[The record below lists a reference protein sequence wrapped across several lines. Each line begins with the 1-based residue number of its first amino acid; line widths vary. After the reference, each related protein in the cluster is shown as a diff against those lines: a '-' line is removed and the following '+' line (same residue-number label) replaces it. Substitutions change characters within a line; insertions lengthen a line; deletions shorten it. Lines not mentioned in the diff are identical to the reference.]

1 MKEIQI
7 LVVDD
12 HPVVRAGIRG
22 MLSSQADMRVV
33 GEAGEGKA
41 ALDLVNRHVPD
52 VVLLDLRMPE
62 FGGLW
67 FIEQMSRLEMPARVL
82 VLTTYDTDA
91 EVFKAI
97 EAGATGYLLKD
108 CPRETLFSAIRA
120 AATGEATLAPK
131 VAAKLMAKVRATGA
145 EALSLREIEVL
156 QKVARGATNRE
167 IARQL
172 RISEATV
179 KSHLIHVYSKLDV
192 SDRTSA
198 VTRALELGIFALGE

>member
-1 MKEIQI
+1 MTEIRI

-22 MLSSQADMRVV
+22 MLNSQQDMTVI
-33 GEAGEGKA
+33 GETGDGKSGLA
-41 ALDLVNRHVPD
+41 MVKQHRPD

-62 FGGLW
+62 YGGLW
-67 FIEQMSRLEMPARVL
+67 LIENMKSDNIPSRVL

-91 EVFKAI
+91 EVFRAI

-108 CPRETLFSAIRA
+108 CPRETLFAAIRA
-120 AATGEATLAPK
+120 AAAGESTLAPK
-131 VAAKLMAKVRATGA
+131 VAAKLMAKVRASGA

-156 QKVARGATNRE
+156 RKVARGTTNRE

-179 KSHLIHVYSKLDV
+179 KTHLIHIYGKLGV

-198 VTRALELGIFALGE
+198 VTRALELGIFSLEA